1 MGNINVLDKNIAE
14 LIAAGEVVER
24 PASVIKELVE
34 NSVDAGSTAITVEI
48 KNGGVKYIRITDNG
62 TGILKEDVPK
72 AFLRHATSKVAKAL
86 DLDSISTLG
95 FRGEALASVC
105 AVSRV
110 QLLTKHKSENI
121 GTIYEISAGEEE
133 QYDDAGCP
141 QGTTII
147 VRDLFYNVPARMKFL
162 KKDVAEGNAIANI
175 IDKLALSHSEIAFT
189 FIREGKVV
197 LKTPGDGNLKSA
209 IYSVYG
215 KEFVSKLLAVD
226 YTLNGVAVNGYITK
240 PEFARPNRN
249 MQNFFINGRFVKSIT
264 AAKALEEAFKGSIMV
279 GKIPSCV
286 LHITIS
292 CEAVDVNVHPAKTE
306 VRFVNE
312 KPIFDAVYHG
322 TKTALIKSDTPKE
335 ISLNIEDIIPHKQ
348 TQPFSF
354 EKSPYAK
361 KPQPPS
367 QLSFTDTI
375 KQKSVV
381 EVAPKQAV
389 NVVNTINSTAN
400 TEAKKESF
408 ADEPQLF
415 IPKSKPFVR
424 SESIMQSNN
433 LTSNESIM
441 KTTVVRDSADFSSI
455 GFKPSQPQKPTVKQ
469 TEAYL
474 NALDI
479 LQVEQKPVI
488 QVKSEDKQDDILQ
501 PIDVKQQQLDN
512 IEVTENFN
520 NTTEDKALADNI
532 QEDNDTSATDNAT
545 TQSIAEET
553 ITEQVVDQVVEETE
567 QLKYLGEAFC
577 TYILVQK
584 GDDKI
589 IFIDKH
595 AAHERIIYERLLKEK
610 GKGFMQYLLAPVVV
624 NLPKDEYNAVIE
636 NTDRLQEYNFEIDDF
651 GNGNVAVRGIPQY
664 LDNCDI
670 NDMIAEIANNLIEK
684 KKDIS
689 TEQMEWI
696 YHSISCRSAIK
707 AGNINFEQELME
719 IAKIVD
725 TDESIRY
732 CPHGRPVCF
741 VLTKRELEKQ
751 FGRV

>member
-34 NSVDAGSTAITVEI
+34 NSVDAGATAITIEI
-48 KNGGVKYIRITDNG
+48 KNGGVKYIRISDNG
-62 TGILKEDVPK
+62 SGILKEDVPK
-72 AFLRHATSKVAKAL
+72 AFLRHATSKVATAF

-110 QLLTKHKSENI
+110 QLLTKHKSEEI
-121 GTIYEISAGEEE
+121 GTLYEISAGEE
-133 QYDDAGCP
+133 QLYDDAGCP

-162 KKDVAEGNAIANI
+162 KKDVAEGNAVANI
-175 IDKLALSHSEIAFT
+175 IDKLALSHSEISIT
-189 FIREGKVV
+189 FIRDGKQV

-215 KEFVSKLLAVD
+215 KEFVSKLLPVD
-226 YTLNGVAVNGYITK
+226 YSLNGISVKGYITK

-249 MQNFFINGRFVKSIT
+249 MQNFFINGRFIKSVT

-286 LHITIS
+286 LHITIP
-292 CEAVDVNVHPAKTE
+292 CEVVDVNVHPAKTE

-312 KPIFDAVYHG
+312 KPIFDVVYHG
-322 TKTALIKSDTPKE
+322 SKTALLKGDTPKE
-335 ISLNIEDIIPHKQ
+335 ISLKIEDIIPHK
-348 TQPFSF
+348 TPNPFSF

-361 KPQPPS
+361 KSEPS
-367 QLSFTDTI
+367 TQLPLVGVQQYKTYEE
-375 KQKSVV
+375 KK
-381 EVAPKQAV
+381 VAPK
-389 NVVNTINSTAN
+389 INDESKNCDISAN
-400 TEAKKESF
+400 SIQKATVIS
-408 ADEPQLF
+408 DEPQLF
-415 IPKSKPFVR
+415 IPKAKPFVR
-424 SESIMQSNN
+424 TESILS
-433 LTSNESIM
+433 S
-441 KTTVVRDSADFSSI
+441 TVVRDTI
-455 GFKPSQPQKPTVKQ
+455 NEQPIIKASPTQKQ
-469 TEAYL
+469 TKECL
-474 NALDI
+474 EALDT
-479 LQVEQKPVI
+479 LQVEVENTSENKPI
-488 QVKSEDKQDDILQ
+488 I
-501 PIDVKQQQLDN
+501 P
-512 IEVTENFN
+512 
-520 NTTEDKALADNI
+520 
-532 QEDNDTSATDNAT
+532 
-545 TQSIAEET
+545 EET
-553 ITEQVVDQVVEETE
+553 ITQSYDTDLTQTATNIPEKDEYTAVSVNIQNEPEPIAIIEEKPSE
-567 QLKYLGEAFC
+567 QLKYLGEAFY

-595 AAHERIIYERLLKEK
+595 AAHERIIYERLRKEK
-610 GKGFMQYLLAPVVV
+610 GKGYMQYLLAPAVV
-624 NLPKDEYNAVIE
+624 NLPKDEYNAIIE
-636 NTDRLQEYNFEIDDF
+636 NIDRLQEYNFEIDDF
-651 GNGNVAVRGIPQY
+651 GNGNVAVRGVPQY
-664 LDNCDI
+664 VDNCDI

-707 AGNINFEQELME
+707 AGNINFEQELIE
-719 IAKIVD
+719 LAKIVD
-725 TDESIRY
+725 TDENIRY
-732 CPHGRPVCF
+732 CPHGRPVSF

>member
-1 MGNINVLDKNIAE
+1 
-14 LIAAGEVVER
+14 
-24 PASVIKELVE
+24 
-34 NSVDAGSTAITVEI
+34 
-48 KNGGVKYIRITDNG
+48 VKYIRISDNG
-62 TGILKEDVPK
+62 SGILKEDVPK
-72 AFLRHATSKVAKAL
+72 AFLRHATSKVATAF
-86 DLDSISTLG
+86 DLDSIATLG

-105 AVSRV
+105 AVSKV
-110 QLLTKHKSENI
+110 QLLTKHKSEEI
-121 GTIYEISAGEEE
+121 GTLYEISAGEEE
-133 QYDDAGCP
+133 LYDDAGCP

-189 FIREGKVV
+189 FIREGKQV
-197 LKTPGDGNLKSA
+197 LKTSGDGNLKSA

-215 KEFVSKLLAVD
+215 KEFVSKLLPVE
-226 YTLNGVAVNGYITK
+226 YSLNGVAVKGYITK

-249 MQNFFINGRFVKSIT
+249 MQNFFINGRFIKSVT

-286 LHITIS
+286 LHITIP
-292 CEAVDVNVHPAKTE
+292 CEVVDVNVHPAKTE

-312 KPIFDAVYHG
+312 KPIFDVVYHG
-322 TKTALIKSDTPKE
+322 SKTALLKGDSPKE
-335 ISLNIEDIIPHKQ
+335 ISLKAEDIITHKK
-348 TQPFSF
+348 PNVFSF
-354 EKSPYAK
+354 DKSPYSK
-361 KPQPPS
+361 KPESPT
-367 QLSFTDTI
+367 QLPLVSADKYKKVYEENKITEKI
-375 KQKSVV
+375 K
-381 EVAPKQAV
+381 ADDITA
-389 NVVNTINSTAN
+389 NTINKS
-400 TEAKKESF
+400 KVI

-415 IPKSKPFVR
+415 IPKAKPFVR
-424 SESIMQSNN
+424 TESIFLN
-433 LTSNESIM
+433 
-441 KTTVVRDSADFSSI
+441 TVVSDVVTDTI
-455 GFKPSQPQKPTVKQ
+455 NKQPLQKATPTQKQ
-469 TEAYL
+469 TKECLEAL
-474 NALDI
+474 EI
-479 LQVEQKPVI
+479 LQVEVEDTSVNEPVLPEETPN
-488 QVKSEDKQDDILQ
+488 VKVED
-501 PIDVKQQQLDN
+501 IDSTQQAIKEDCTADSVN
-512 IEVTENFN
+512 PHNETEFA
-520 NTTEDKALADNI
+520 TTE
-532 QEDNDTSATDNAT
+532 
-545 TQSIAEET
+545 EEPL
-553 ITEQVVDQVVEETE
+553 EP
-567 QLKYLGEAFC
+567 LKYLGEAFF

-610 GKGFMQYLLAPVVV
+610 GKGYMQYLLVPVVV

-636 NTDRLQEYNFEIDDF
+636 NIDRLQEYNFEIDDF
-651 GNGNVAVRGIPQY
+651 GNGNVAVRGLPQY
-664 LDNCDI
+664 VDNCDI

-725 TDESIRY
+725 TDENIRY
-732 CPHGRPVCF
+732 CPHGRPVSF

>member
-24 PASVIKELVE
+24 PASVIKELIE
-34 NSVDAGSTAITVEI
+34 NSVDAGATAITVEI
-48 KNGGVKYIRITDNG
+48 KNGGVKYIRIADNG
-62 TGILKEDVPK
+62 MGILKEDVPR
-72 AFLRHATSKVAKAL
+72 AFLRHATSKVTTAF

-105 AVSRV
+105 AVSKV

-121 GTIYEISAGEEE
+121 GTLYEISAGEEE
-133 QYDDAGCP
+133 LYDDAGCP

-175 IDKLALSHSEIAFT
+175 IDKLALSHSEISFT
-189 FIREGKVV
+189 FIREGKQV
-197 LKTPGDGNLKSA
+197 LKTAGDGNLKSA
-209 IYSVYG
+209 VYSVYG
-215 KEFVSKLLAVD
+215 KDFVSKLLPVD
-226 YTLNGVAVNGYITK
+226 YSLNGVRVSGYITK

-286 LHITIS
+286 IHITIP
-292 CEAVDVNVHPAKTE
+292 CEIVDVNVHPAKTE

-335 ISLNIEDIIPHKQ
+335 ISLKAEDIIPHKQ
-348 TQPFSF
+348 PDIFSF

-361 KPQPPS
+361 KS
-367 QLSFTDTI
+367 ELSTQLPLVSSEKYKKVDNSDRPI
-375 KQKSVV
+375 EQQNEKKQTENLSISYNQNSHS
-381 EVAPKQAV
+381 EV
-389 NVVNTINSTAN
+389 N
-400 TEAKKESF
+400 
-408 ADEPQLF
+408 EPQLF
-415 IPKSKPFVR
+415 IPKSKPFVHT
-424 SESIMQSNN
+424 ESIISNTLVGEPSVNYKN
-433 LTSNESIM
+433 LHKTS
-441 KTTVVRDSADFSSI
+441 
-455 GFKPSQPQKPTVKQ
+455 PTPTQ
-469 TEAYL
+469 TKECL
-474 NALDI
+474 EALDI
-479 LQVEQKPVI
+479 LQIEVDDNSIEKAKIKVEASDVFKPISNKTKNNKYGDDTPVI
-488 QVKSEDKQDDILQ
+488 KPEYQGESAIKKEPSE
-501 PIDVKQQQLDN
+501 
-512 IEVTENFN
+512 T
-520 NTTEDKALADNI
+520 
-532 QEDNDTSATDNAT
+532 
-545 TQSIAEET
+545 
-553 ITEQVVDQVVEETE
+553 
-567 QLKYLGEAFC
+567 LKYLGEAFL
-577 TYILVQK
+577 TYIIVQK

-610 GKGFMQYLLAPVVV
+610 GKGYMQYLLTPVVV

-636 NTDRLQEYNFEIDDF
+636 NIDRLQEYNFEVDDF
-651 GNGNVAVRGIPQY
+651 GNGNIAVRGVPQY
-664 LDNCDI
+664 VDNCDI
-670 NDMIAEIANNLIEK
+670 NDMMAEIANNLLEK
-684 KKDIS
+684 KKDIA

-707 AGNINFEQELME
+707 AGNINFEQELIE

-725 TDESIRY
+725 TDENIRY
-732 CPHGRPVCF
+732 CPHGRPVSF

>member
-34 NSVDAGSTAITVEI
+34 NSVDAGATAITIEI
-48 KNGGVKYIRITDNG
+48 KNGGVKYIRISDNG
-62 TGILKEDVPK
+62 SGILKEDVPK
-72 AFLRHATSKVAKAL
+72 AFLRHATSKVATAF

-110 QLLTKHKSENI
+110 QLLTKHKSEEI
-121 GTIYEISAGEEE
+121 GTLYEISAGEE
-133 QYDDAGCP
+133 QLYDDAGCP

-162 KKDVAEGNAIANI
+162 KKDVAEGNAVANI
-175 IDKLALSHSEIAFT
+175 IDKLALSHSEISIT
-189 FIREGKVV
+189 FIRDGKQV

-215 KEFVSKLLAVD
+215 KEFVSKLLPVD
-226 YTLNGVAVNGYITK
+226 YSLNGISVKGYITK

-249 MQNFFINGRFVKSIT
+249 MQNFFINGRFIKSVT

-286 LHITIS
+286 LHITIP
-292 CEAVDVNVHPAKTE
+292 CEVVDVNVHPAKTE

-312 KPIFDAVYHG
+312 KPIFDVVYHG
-322 TKTALIKSDTPKE
+322 SKTALLKGDTPKE
-335 ISLNIEDIIPHKQ
+335 ISLKIEDIIPHK
-348 TQPFSF
+348 TPNPFSF

-361 KPQPPS
+361 KSEPS
-367 QLSFTDTI
+367 TQLPLVGVQQYKAYEESKAI
-375 KQKSVV
+375 PEASVKSDSR
-381 EVAPKQAV
+381 EVPITNTNKSQA
-389 NVVNTINSTAN
+389 I
-400 TEAKKESF
+400 

-415 IPKSKPFVR
+415 IPKAKPFVR
-424 SESIMQSNN
+424 TESILS
-433 LTSNESIM
+433 S
-441 KTTVVRDSADFSSI
+441 TVVRDTI
-455 GFKPSQPQKPTVKQ
+455 NEQPIIKASPTQKQAK
-469 TEAYL
+469 ECL
-474 NALDI
+474 EALDT
-479 LQVEQKPVI
+479 LQVEVENTSENKPVI
-488 QVKSEDKQDDILQ
+488 
-501 PIDVKQQQLDN
+501 P
-512 IEVTENFN
+512 
-520 NTTEDKALADNI
+520 
-532 QEDNDTSATDNAT
+532 
-545 TQSIAEET
+545 EET
-553 ITEQVVDQVVEETE
+553 ITQSYDTDLTQTATNIPEKDEYTAVSVNIQNEPEPIAIIEEKPSE
-567 QLKYLGEAFC
+567 QLKYLGEAFY

-595 AAHERIIYERLLKEK
+595 AAHERIIYERLRKEK
-610 GKGFMQYLLAPVVV
+610 GKGYMQYLLAPAVV
-624 NLPKDEYNAVIE
+624 NLPKDEYNAIIE
-636 NTDRLQEYNFEIDDF
+636 NIDRLQEYNFEIDDF
-651 GNGNVAVRGIPQY
+651 GNGNVAVRGVPQY
-664 LDNCDI
+664 VDNCDI

-707 AGNINFEQELME
+707 AGNINFEQELIE
-719 IAKIVD
+719 LAKIVD
-725 TDESIRY
+725 TDENIRY
-732 CPHGRPVCF
+732 CPHGRPVSF

>member
-34 NSVDAGSTAITVEI
+34 NAVDAGATAITVEI
-48 KNGGVKYIRITDNG
+48 KNGGVKYIRISDNG
-62 TGILKEDVPK
+62 SGILKEDVPK
-72 AFLRHATSKVAKAL
+72 AFLRHATSKVATAF
-86 DLDSISTLG
+86 DLDSIATLG

-105 AVSRV
+105 AVSKV
-110 QLLTKHKSENI
+110 QLLTKHKSEDI
-121 GTIYEISAGEEE
+121 GTLYEISASEEE
-133 QYDDAGCP
+133 LYDDAGCP

-175 IDKLALSHSEIAFT
+175 IDKLALSHSKIAFT
-189 FIREGKVV
+189 FIREGKQV
-197 LKTPGDGNLKSA
+197 LKTSGDGNLKSA

-215 KEFVSKLLAVD
+215 KEFVSKLLPVE
-226 YTLNGVAVNGYITK
+226 YSLNGVAVKGYITK

-249 MQNFFINGRFVKSIT
+249 MQNFFINGRFIKSVT

-286 LHITIS
+286 LHITIP
-292 CEAVDVNVHPAKTE
+292 CEVVDVNVHPAKTE

-312 KPIFDAVYHG
+312 KPIFDVVYHG
-322 TKTALIKSDTPKE
+322 SKTALLKGDSPKE
-335 ISLNIEDIIPHKQ
+335 ISLKAEDIIPHKK
-348 TQPFSF
+348 PNVFSF
-354 EKSPYAK
+354 DKSPYSK
-361 KPQPPS
+361 KPDQPT
-367 QLSFTDTI
+367 QLPLVSAEKYKKVYEENKITEKI
-375 KQKSVV
+375 K
-381 EVAPKQAV
+381 ADD
-389 NVVNTINSTAN
+389 ITAN
-400 TEAKKESF
+400 QINKSKVI

-415 IPKSKPFVR
+415 IPKAKPFVR
-424 SESIMQSNN
+424 TESIFSN
-433 LTSNESIM
+433 
-441 KTTVVRDSADFSSI
+441 TVVSDVVTDTI
-455 GFKPSQPQKPTVKQ
+455 NKQPLQKATPTQKQ
-469 TEAYL
+469 TKECLEAL
-474 NALDI
+474 EI
-479 LQVEQKPVI
+479 LQVEV
-488 QVKSEDKQDDILQ
+488 EDTS
-501 PIDVKQQQLDN
+501 
-512 IEVTENFN
+512 VTEPEIPKEIPNVKVEDIDSTQQAIKEDCTADSVNPHNETEFA
-520 NTTEDKALADNI
+520 TTE
-532 QEDNDTSATDNAT
+532 
-545 TQSIAEET
+545 EEPL
-553 ITEQVVDQVVEETE
+553 EP
-567 QLKYLGEAFC
+567 LKYLGEAFF

-595 AAHERIIYERLLKEK
+595 AAHERIIYERLRKEK
-610 GKGFMQYLLAPVVV
+610 GKGYMQYLLAPVVV

-636 NTDRLQEYNFEIDDF
+636 NIDRLQEYNFEIDDF
-651 GNGNVAVRGIPQY
+651 GNGNVAVRGVPQY
-664 LDNCDI
+664 VDNCDI

-725 TDESIRY
+725 TDENIRY
-732 CPHGRPVCF
+732 CPHGRPVSF

>member
-34 NSVDAGSTAITVEI
+34 NSVDAGATAITVEI
-48 KNGGVKYIRITDNG
+48 KNGGVKYIRISDNG
-62 TGILKEDVPK
+62 SGILKEDVPK
-72 AFLRHATSKVAKAL
+72 AFLRHATSKVTTAF

-110 QLLTKHKSENI
+110 QLLTKHKSEDI
-121 GTIYEISAGEEE
+121 GTLYEISAGEE
-133 QYDDAGCP
+133 QLYDDAGCP

-175 IDKLALSHSEIAFT
+175 IDKLALSHSEISFT
-189 FIREGKVV
+189 FIREGKQV
-197 LKTPGDGNLKSA
+197 LKTSGDGNLKSA

-215 KEFVSKLLAVD
+215 KEFVSKLLPVD
-226 YTLNGVAVNGYITK
+226 YSLNGISVKGYITK

-249 MQNFFINGRFVKSIT
+249 MQNFFINGRFIKSVT

-286 LHITIS
+286 LHITIP
-292 CEAVDVNVHPAKTE
+292 CEVVDVNVHPAKTE

-312 KPIFDAVYHG
+312 KPIFDVVYHG
-322 TKTALIKSDTPKE
+322 SKTALLKGDTPKE
-335 ISLNIEDIIPHKQ
+335 ISLKVEDIIPHKKPN
-348 TQPFSF
+348 PFSF

-361 KPQPPS
+361 KS
-367 QLSFTDTI
+367 ESSTQLPLVGAEQYRAYEENKATTKTNDESKPCEVPTSTH
-375 KQKSVV
+375 KSKV
-381 EVAPKQAV
+381 
-389 NVVNTINSTAN
+389 I
-400 TEAKKESF
+400 

-415 IPKSKPFVR
+415 VPKAKPFVR
-424 SESIMQSNN
+424 TESIFS
-433 LTSNESIM
+433 S
-441 KTTVVRDSADFSSI
+441 TVVRDSV
-455 GFKPSQPQKPTVKQ
+455 GEQPISKASPTPKQ
-469 TEAYL
+469 AKECLEAF
-474 NALDI
+474 DI
-479 LQVEQKPVI
+479 LQVEVENA
-488 QVKSEDKQDDILQ
+488 SE
-501 PIDVKQQQLDN
+501 
-512 IEVTENFN
+512 N
-520 NTTEDKALADNI
+520 NSIVPEEANTKAEDTPLSQTPTNVSEKDAYIAV
-532 QEDNDTSATDNAT
+532 SVT
-545 TQSIAEET
+545 TQNETESIQ
-553 ITEQVVDQVVEETE
+553 ITEEKPSEE
-567 QLKYLGEAFC
+567 LKYLGEAFF

-595 AAHERIIYERLLKEK
+595 AAHERIIYERLRKEK
-610 GKGFMQYLLAPVVV
+610 GKGYMQYLLAPAVV

-636 NTDRLQEYNFEIDDF
+636 NIDRLQEYNFEIDDF
-651 GNGNVAVRGIPQY
+651 GNGNIAVRGVPQY
-664 LDNCDI
+664 VDNCDI

-689 TEQMEWI
+689 TEHMEWI

-707 AGNINFEQELME
+707 AGNINFEQELIE
-719 IAKIVD
+719 LAKIVD

-732 CPHGRPVCF
+732 CPHGRPVSF

>member
-1 MGNINVLDKNIAE
+1 MPVGNINVLDKNIAE

-24 PASVIKELVE
+24 PASVIKELIE
-34 NSVDAGSTAITVEI
+34 NSVDAGATAITVEI
-48 KNGGVKYIRITDNG
+48 KNGGVKYIRIADNG
-62 TGILKEDVPK
+62 MGILKEDVPR
-72 AFLRHATSKVAKAL
+72 AFLRHATSKVTTAF

-105 AVSRV
+105 AVSKV

-121 GTIYEISAGEEE
+121 GTLYEISAGEEE
-133 QYDDAGCP
+133 LYDDAGCP

-175 IDKLALSHSEIAFT
+175 IDKLALSHSEISFT
-189 FIREGKVV
+189 FIREGKQV
-197 LKTPGDGNLKSA
+197 LKTAGDGNLKSA

-215 KEFVSKLLAVD
+215 KEFVSKLLPVD
-226 YTLNGVAVNGYITK
+226 YSLNGVKVSGYITK

-286 LHITIS
+286 INITIP
-292 CEAVDVNVHPAKTE
+292 CEIVDVNVHPAKTE

-335 ISLNIEDIIPHKQ
+335 ISLKAEDIIPHKQ
-348 TQPFSF
+348 TDIFSF
-354 EKSPYAK
+354 EKSPYTK
-361 KPQPPS
+361 KS
-367 QLSFTDTI
+367 ELSTQLPLVSSEKYKKIDNSDITI
-375 KQKSVV
+375 EQQNEKKQIENLYIGSNQNSHL
-381 EVAPKQAV
+381 EV
-389 NVVNTINSTAN
+389 
-400 TEAKKESF
+400 
-408 ADEPQLF
+408 DEPQLF
-415 IPKSKPFVR
+415 IPKSKPFVHTQ
-424 SESIMQSNN
+424 SIISNTLVGEPSVNYKHSHNTSPTPTQTKECLES
-433 LTSNESIM
+433 
-441 KTTVVRDSADFSSI
+441 
-455 GFKPSQPQKPTVKQ
+455 
-469 TEAYL
+469 
-474 NALDI
+474 LDI
-479 LQVEQKPVI
+479 LQ
-488 QVKSEDKQDDILQ
+488 
-501 PIDVKQQQLDN
+501 
-512 IEVTENFN
+512 IEVDDSSIEKSQIEVKDSDVFQSVFNKTENN
-520 NTTEDKALADNI
+520 NY
-532 QEDNDTSATDNAT
+532 SNAT
-545 TQSIAEET
+545 TVIQPEYEGELAIEKEPSET
-553 ITEQVVDQVVEETE
+553 
-567 QLKYLGEAFC
+567 LKYLGEAFL
-577 TYILVQK
+577 TYIIVQK

-610 GKGFMQYLLAPVVV
+610 GKGYMQYLLTPVVV

-636 NTDRLQEYNFEIDDF
+636 NIDKLQEYNFEVDDF
-651 GNGNVAVRGIPQY
+651 GNGNIAVRGVPQY
-664 LDNCDI
+664 VDNCDI
-670 NDMIAEIANNLIEK
+670 NDMIAEIANNLLEK
-684 KKDIS
+684 KKDIA

-707 AGNINFEQELME
+707 AGNINFEQELIE

-725 TDESIRY
+725 TDENIRY
-732 CPHGRPVCF
+732 CPHGRPVSF

>member
-24 PASVIKELVE
+24 PASVIKELIE
-34 NSVDAGSTAITVEI
+34 NSVDAGATAITVEI
-48 KNGGVKYIRITDNG
+48 KNGGVKYIRIADNG
-62 TGILKEDVPK
+62 MGILKEDVPR
-72 AFLRHATSKVAKAL
+72 AFLRHATSKVTTAF

-105 AVSRV
+105 AVSKV

-121 GTIYEISAGEEE
+121 GTLYEISAGEEE
-133 QYDDAGCP
+133 LYDDAGCP

-175 IDKLALSHSEIAFT
+175 IDKLALSHSEISFT
-189 FIREGKVV
+189 FIREGKQV
-197 LKTPGDGNLKSA
+197 LKTAGDGNLKSA

-215 KEFVSKLLAVD
+215 KEFVSKLLPVD
-226 YTLNGVAVNGYITK
+226 YSLNGVKVSGYITK

-286 LHITIS
+286 INITIP
-292 CEAVDVNVHPAKTE
+292 CEIVDVNVHPAKTE

-335 ISLNIEDIIPHKQ
+335 ISLKAEDIIPHKQ
-348 TQPFSF
+348 TDIFSF
-354 EKSPYAK
+354 EKSPYTK
-361 KPQPPS
+361 KS
-367 QLSFTDTI
+367 ELSTQLPLVSSEKYKKIDNSDITI
-375 KQKSVV
+375 EQQNEKKQIENLYIGSNQNSHL
-381 EVAPKQAV
+381 EV
-389 NVVNTINSTAN
+389 
-400 TEAKKESF
+400 
-408 ADEPQLF
+408 DEPQLF
-415 IPKSKPFVR
+415 IPKSKPFVHT
-424 SESIMQSNN
+424 ESIISNTLVGEPSVN
-433 LTSNESIM
+433 YKHSRNTSPTPT
-441 KTTVVRDSADFSSI
+441 KT
-455 GFKPSQPQKPTVKQ
+455 K
-469 TEAYL
+469 ECL
-474 NALDI
+474 EALDI
-479 LQVEQKPVI
+479 LQIEVDDSSIEKSQIEVEDSDVFQPVSNKTENNDYSNVTTVI
-488 QVKSEDKQDDILQ
+488 QPEYEGELAIEKEPSE
-501 PIDVKQQQLDN
+501 
-512 IEVTENFN
+512 T
-520 NTTEDKALADNI
+520 
-532 QEDNDTSATDNAT
+532 
-545 TQSIAEET
+545 
-553 ITEQVVDQVVEETE
+553 
-567 QLKYLGEAFC
+567 LKYLGEAFL
-577 TYILVQK
+577 TYIIVQK

-610 GKGFMQYLLAPVVV
+610 GKGYMQYLLTPVVV

-636 NTDRLQEYNFEIDDF
+636 NIDKLQEYNFEVDDF
-651 GNGNVAVRGIPQY
+651 GNGNIAVRGVPQY
-664 LDNCDI
+664 VDNCDI
-670 NDMIAEIANNLIEK
+670 NDMIAEIANNLLEK
-684 KKDIS
+684 KKDIA

-707 AGNINFEQELME
+707 AGNINFEQELIE

-725 TDESIRY
+725 TDENIRY
-732 CPHGRPVCF
+732 CPHGRPVSF

>member
-34 NSVDAGSTAITVEI
+34 NAVDAGATAITVEI
-48 KNGGVKYIRITDNG
+48 KNGGVKYIRISDNG
-62 TGILKEDVPK
+62 SGILKEDVPK
-72 AFLRHATSKVAKAL
+72 AFLRHATSKVATAF
-86 DLDSISTLG
+86 DLDSIATLG

-105 AVSRV
+105 AVSKV
-110 QLLTKHKSENI
+110 QLLTKHKSEDI
-121 GTIYEISAGEEE
+121 GTLYEISAGEEE
-133 QYDDAGCP
+133 LYDDAGCP

-189 FIREGKVV
+189 FIREGKQV

-215 KEFVSKLLAVD
+215 KEFVSKLLPVE
-226 YTLNGVAVNGYITK
+226 YSLNGVSVKGYITK

-249 MQNFFINGRFVKSIT
+249 MQNFFINGRFIKSVT

-286 LHITIS
+286 LHITIP
-292 CEAVDVNVHPAKTE
+292 CEVVDVNVHPAKTE

-312 KPIFDAVYHG
+312 KPIFDVVYHG
-322 TKTALIKSDTPKE
+322 SKTALLKGDSPKE
-335 ISLNIEDIIPHKQ
+335 ISLKAENIIPHKQ
-348 TQPFSF
+348 PNAFSF
-354 EKSPYAK
+354 DKSPYSK
-361 KPQPPS
+361 KPEQPT
-367 QLSFTDTI
+367 QLPLVSADKYKKVYEENKITEKI
-375 KQKSVV
+375 K
-381 EVAPKQAV
+381 ADD
-389 NVVNTINSTAN
+389 ITAN
-400 TEAKKESF
+400 QTHKSRLID
-408 ADEPQLF
+408 DEPQLF
-415 IPKSKPFVR
+415 IPKAKPFVR
-424 SESIMQSNN
+424 TESVFSN
-433 LTSNESIM
+433 TIVSD
-441 KTTVVRDSADFSSI
+441 VVN
-455 GFKPSQPQKPTVKQ
+455 KQPLPKATPTQKQ
-469 TEAYL
+469 TKECLEAL
-474 NALDI
+474 EI
-479 LQVEQKPVI
+479 LQVEVEDTSVNEPVI
-488 QVKSEDKQDDILQ
+488 PEEIPNVKVE
-501 PIDVKQQQLDN
+501 N
-512 IEVTENFN
+512 I
-520 NTTEDKALADNI
+520 ALA
-532 QEDNDTSATDNAT
+532 QQSTKEDYTAVSVNPHN
-545 TQSIAEET
+545 ET
-553 ITEQVVDQVVEETE
+553 EFAITEEPLEP
-567 QLKYLGEAFC
+567 LKYLGEAFF

-595 AAHERIIYERLLKEK
+595 AAHERIIYERLRKEK
-610 GKGFMQYLLAPVVV
+610 GKGYMQYLLAPVVV

-636 NTDRLQEYNFEIDDF
+636 NIDRLQEYNFEIDDF
-651 GNGNVAVRGIPQY
+651 GNGNVAVRGVPQY
-664 LDNCDI
+664 VDNCDI

-689 TEQMEWI
+689 TEQMDWI

-725 TDESIRY
+725 TDENIRY
-732 CPHGRPVCF
+732 CPHGRPVSF

>member
-34 NSVDAGSTAITVEI
+34 NSVDAGATAITVEI
-48 KNGGVKYIRITDNG
+48 KNGGVKYIRISDNG

-72 AFLRHATSKVAKAL
+72 AFLRHATSKVATAF

-105 AVSRV
+105 AVSKV
-110 QLLTKHKSENI
+110 QLLTKHKSEDI
-121 GTIYEISAGEEE
+121 GTLYEISAGEE
-133 QYDDAGCP
+133 QLYDDAGCP

-175 IDKLALSHSEIAFT
+175 IDKLALSHSEISFT
-189 FIREGKVV
+189 FIREGKQV
-197 LKTPGDGNLKSA
+197 LKTSGDGNLKSA

-215 KEFVSKLLAVD
+215 KEFVSKLLPVD
-226 YTLNGVAVNGYITK
+226 YSLNGMSVKGYITK

-249 MQNFFINGRFVKSIT
+249 MQNFFINGRFIKSVT

-286 LHITIS
+286 LHITIP
-292 CEAVDVNVHPAKTE
+292 CEVVDVNVHPAKTE

-312 KPIFDAVYHG
+312 KPIFDVVYHG
-322 TKTALIKSDTPKE
+322 SKTALLKCDTPKE
-335 ISLNIEDIIPHKQ
+335 ISLKIEDIIPHKKPN
-348 TQPFSF
+348 PFSF

-361 KPQPPS
+361 KSEPS
-367 QLSFTDTI
+367 TQLPLVGAQQYKTYDENKAT
-375 KQKSVV
+375 QKTNIETKPC
-381 EVAPKQAV
+381 EVP
-389 NVVNTINSTAN
+389 AN
-400 TEAKKESF
+400 TYKSQAIV
-408 ADEPQLF
+408 DEPQLF
-415 IPKSKPFVR
+415 IPKAKPFVR
-424 SESIMQSNN
+424 TESILS
-433 LTSNESIM
+433 S
-441 KTTVVRDSADFSSI
+441 TVVRDTISE
-455 GFKPSQPQKPTVKQ
+455 QPIPKASPTQKQ
-469 TEAYL
+469 TKECL
-474 NALDI
+474 EALDI
-479 LQVEQKPVI
+479 LQVEVETKPV
-488 QVKSEDKQDDILQ
+488 V
-501 PIDVKQQQLDN
+501 LDEKLN
-512 IEVTENFN
+512 EQ
-520 NTTEDKALADNI
+520 TEDIVLNQTSTKLPEKEDYTADSVN
-532 QEDNDTSATDNAT
+532 QQN
-545 TQSIAEET
+545 Q
-553 ITEQVVDQVVEETE
+553 TESTPIVEEKPVE
-567 QLKYLGEAFC
+567 QLKYLGEAFF

-595 AAHERIIYERLLKEK
+595 AAHERIIYERLRKEK
-610 GKGFMQYLLAPVVV
+610 GKGYMQYLLTPAVV

-636 NTDRLQEYNFEIDDF
+636 NIDRLQEYNFEIDDF
-651 GNGNVAVRGIPQY
+651 GNGNVAVRGVPQY
-664 LDNCDI
+664 VDNCDI

-707 AGNINFEQELME
+707 AGNINFEQELIE
-719 IAKIVD
+719 LAKIVD
-725 TDESIRY
+725 TDENIRY
-732 CPHGRPVCF
+732 CPHGRPVSF